1 VSRLP
6 HASDQQHIARVV
18 LSATPPSPE
27 AAELLE
33 ALGRRCT
40 DRRRPTSWPVPSER
54 LPLLASTGTAWGA
67 QVLPVTSDARKAQLR
82 RLTDRAR
89 RVQERDPRYVAEI
102 AAWTS
107 PSPSHGVPRTHVP
120 RAMAHAGKG
129 SPYGRF
135 PSGVLDDPILETEPS
150 EDAMLLVCTSSD
162 DAIARVRAGE
172 ALSALWLKATQEGL
186 SVVPLTQAVEVE
198 ETRRE
203 LREDVLGELAF
214 PQAVVRVC
222 WLPAAREG
230 LPPTPRRPREEVVTY
245 E

>member
-1 VSRLP
+1 
-6 HASDQQHIARVV
+6 
-18 LSATPPSPE
+18 
-27 AAELLE
+27 
-33 ALGRRCT
+33 
-40 DRRRPTSWPVPSER
+40 
-54 LPLLASTGTAWGA
+54 
-67 QVLPVTSDARKAQLR
+67 
-82 RLTDRAR
+82 
-89 RVQERDPRYVAEI
+89 
-102 AAWTS
+102 
-107 PSPSHGVPRTHVP
+107 
-120 RAMAHAGKG
+120 MAHAGKG
-129 SPYGRF
+129 SSYGRF